1 MAMTAELIE
10 LKKELANLYY
20 EGMSEL
26 SVSECACY
34 MGVKDEEVEEALEQ
48 DTIMELVD
56 IQFEKFWEAH
66 STEDIQNLFNQMN
79 DVE

>member
-1 MAMTAELIE
+1 MTAESIDF
-10 LKKELANLYY
+10 KKELSNLYY